1 MAAKAK
7 KIIST
12 VAESILDSAEDQ
24 VKQTVSSA
32 IDQVGLT
39 NWLYGKA
46 PSEAQLQQ
54 ATAAEQGN
62 KANLEKIEDE
72 VRSMAQKGGS
82 DAHEAVSQPDARS
95 ATPDA
100 TSGQQKSE
108 GEQRMVIEHHQEAE
122 RLGQDRSDQKKTQEQ
137 QQKEKDMKE
146 REKAE
151 KKEIKRQALDT
162 PIEAQGKAK
171 TGTARKKNKTRMMI
185 KQMQTTK
192 TERKAQGVGG

>member
-82 DAHEAVSQPDARS
+82 DAHEAVSQPDARF

-137 QQKEKDMKE
+137 QEKDMKE

>member
-137 QQKEKDMKE
+137 QEKDMKE

>member
-122 RLGQDRSDQKKTQEQ
+122 RLGQDRPDQKKTQEQ
-137 QQKEKDMKE
+137 QEKDMKE